1 MYSKV
6 AHYLHLSITFV
17 SKKPVG
23 YDRQKAKISKKLLRW
38 FPSGARKQMIF
49 LGIYKGTIIYTFI
62 IFMALKIDQ
71 NL

>member
-23 YDRQKAKISKKLLRW
+23 YNRQKAKISKKWLGW

-49 LGIYKGTIIYTFI
+49 LGKNKGIIIYTTI
-62 IFMALKIDQ
+62 IVKALKIDQ